1 MLQHY
6 LLLAFRNFKRFK
18 NSFFINLIGL
28 STGLACTLFIYLWVT
43 DELKV
48 DQFHE
53 KDTQLF
59 QVMEHQQYA
68 GDIMTT
74 SSTPGVL
81 AEALKEE
88 YPEFEYTATTTW
100 ISPFTLSIEDHNV
113 KADGYYVG
121 ADFFNIFSYDLIQ
134 GNKDQVLADK
144 TSITIS
150 ESLAKKLFDTT
161 EDILGKTIEV
171 QHKKNYKLTGVF
183 KDVPKNSS
191 YQFDFVLPFEQF
203 KDENEWVTS
212 WGNNGPPTFAVLKK
226 GTNPQELEKKIADFV
241 KKKNEQ
247 SNVTLFLKPYSERYL
262 FGSYENGVQSG
273 GRIEY
278 VRLFSIIAAFI
289 LFIACINFMNL
300 STARASRRVKEVG
313 VKKALGIK
321 RSALISQ
328 FLGESMVM
336 AFLSIFVAL
345 ILVVLF
351 LPQFN
356 EITEKKIA
364 LALDGNLVLSL
375 LAIALLTGIIS
386 GSYPAL
392 YLSGFRPVVVLKG
405 EIRSSLGELWAR
417 RGLVIFQFILSI
429 MLIVSVAVVYKQIE
443 FVQKK
448 NLGFNKDNVI
458 YFPMDGK
465 VEESRETFLNELKRI
480 PGVVNATSVGHDMI
494 GRQNNTSG
502 LEWEGKNPDD
512 KILFENVRSDFGL
525 IETLGIEMKEGRSFS
540 TEFSTDTS
548 KIIFNEAGIKV
559 MGLQDPIGKVI
570 KLWGEYDL
578 EIIGVAK
585 DFHFQSLHEEVSPL
599 FFIINPEIT
608 WNIMARI
615 EAGKEKETL
624 EKIKDFYQD
633 FNPGFT
639 FDYQFLDQEYAN
651 QYKAE
656 QRVATLS
663 QYFAGFAILISCLG
677 LFGLATFTAE
687 RRLKEIGIRKVL
699 GSSVINIIYLLSGDF
714 TRMVVIA
721 IFIAL
726 PISYF
731 ALDNWLQRFAYRIDL
746 EIWFFIGAGFLAL
759 LIAWITV
766 GMQAVKAANV
776 NPAKCLRSE

>member
-1 MLQHY
+1 MFQHY

-18 NSFFINLIGL
+18 SSFFINLIGL

-53 KDTQLF
+53 KDTQLY

-68 GDIMTT
+68 ADIMTT

-88 YPEFEYTATTTW
+88 YPEFEYSATTTW

-121 ADFFNIFSYDLIQ
+121 EDFFNIFSYELVQ
-134 GNKDQVLADK
+134 GNKDQVLMDK
-144 TSITIS
+144 TSIIIS

-161 EDILGKTIEV
+161 EDILGKSIEL
-171 QHKKNYKLTGVF
+171 QHDKSFKLTGVF
-183 KDVPKNSS
+183 KDVPQNSS
-191 YQFDFVLPFEQF
+191 YKFDFVLPFEQF
-203 KDENEWVTS
+203 KDENNWVTS
-212 WGNNGPPTFAVLKK
+212 WGNNGPPTFAVLKE
-226 GTNPQELEKKIADFV
+226 GTNPAELEKKIADFV
-241 KKKNEQ
+241 KNKNEQ

-262 FGSYENGVQSG
+262 YGSYENGVQSG

-313 VKKALGIK
+313 VKKALGVK
-321 RSALISQ
+321 RLSLIYQ

-336 AFLSIFVAL
+336 AFLSIITAL
-345 ILVVLF
+345 ILVMLF

-364 LALDGNLVLSL
+364 LVLDGNLVLSL
-375 LAIALLTGIIS
+375 LAIALITGIIS

-392 YLSGFRPVVVLKG
+392 YLSGFRPVIVLKG

-429 MLIVSVAVVYKQIE
+429 MLIVSVMVVYKQIE

-448 NLGFNKDNVI
+448 NLGFDKDNVI
-458 YFPMDGK
+458 YFSMDGK
-465 VEESRETFLNELKRI
+465 VGENRETFLNELKRI
-480 PGVVNATSVGHDMI
+480 PGIVNATSVGHDMI
-494 GRQNNTSG
+494 GSQNNTSG
-502 LEWEGKNPDD
+502 LDWEGKNPDE
-512 KILFENVRSDFGL
+512 KILFENVRSDYGL

-540 TEFSTDTS
+540 NEFSTDTS
-548 KIIFNEAGIKV
+548 KIILNEAGIKV

-570 KLWGEYDL
+570 RLWDEMDL

-599 FFIINPEIT
+599 FFILNPENT

-624 EKIKDFYQD
+624 ERITDFYQD

-639 FDYQFLDQEYAN
+639 FDYQFLDQEYEN

-677 LFGLATFTAE
+677 LFGLAAFTAE

-699 GSSVINIIYLLSGDF
+699 GSSVINIIYLLSSDF
-714 TRMVVIA
+714 TRMVIIA

-731 ALDNWLQRFAYRIDL
+731 ALDNWLQRFAYRIELDV
-746 EIWFFIGAGFLAL
+746 WFFVGAGFLAL

-766 GMQAVKAANV
+766 GMQAVKAANI
-776 NPAKCLRSE
+776 NPVKCLRSE